1 MAKMELPAEI
11 KKLSFEDALE
21 QLEKI
26 VDGLETGEGKLDQAI
41 QSYERGALLKRHCE
55 AKLKEAQA
63 KIDKIVEAA
72 DGSLDTAPAGIE

>member
-1 MAKMELPAEI
+1 MAKTELPADI

-21 QLEKI
+21 QLEEI
-26 VDGLETGEGKLDQAI
+26 VGELETGQGKLDEAI

-55 AKLKEAQA
+55 DKLKEAQA

>member
-1 MAKMELPAEI
+1 MAKTELPAEI

-26 VDGLETGEGKLDQAI
+26 VDGLETGEGALDDAI